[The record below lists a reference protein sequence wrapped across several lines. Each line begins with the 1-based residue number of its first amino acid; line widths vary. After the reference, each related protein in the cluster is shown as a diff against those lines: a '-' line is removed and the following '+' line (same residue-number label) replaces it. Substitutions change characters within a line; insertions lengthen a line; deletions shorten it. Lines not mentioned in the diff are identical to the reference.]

1 MAKITKYTVLAV
13 VMGVVVYVVVQQ
25 YYTNR
30 VLAECPAWPMGRLE
44 KMIATQEWVALRDGS
59 QALAWRRGRLVGRI
73 ICREYVYDADGK
85 LIRQ

>member
-1 MAKITKYTVLAV
+1 MAKITKYTVVAV
-13 VMGVVVYVVVQQ
+13 VMGVIVYAVVQQ

-30 VLAECPAWPMGRLE
+30 VLAECPTSPMGRLE
-44 KMIATQEWVALRDGS
+44 KMIATQEWVALRDGG